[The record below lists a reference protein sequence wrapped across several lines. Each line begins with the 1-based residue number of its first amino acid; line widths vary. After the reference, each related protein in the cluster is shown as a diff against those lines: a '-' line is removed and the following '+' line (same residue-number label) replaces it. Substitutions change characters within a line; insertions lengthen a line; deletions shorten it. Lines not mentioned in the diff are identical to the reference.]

1 MGRVREAVRQ
11 HPALAGVV
19 LAYSAG
25 FEIYGLAAHRPGS
38 LAYGVV
44 IVVLSVLIAI
54 AEFRV
59 RFSNAVLW
67 GLAAWGFLHL
77 AGGLIPAG
85 DGVLYNVRIGVDPI
99 HYDRL
104 VHAFGFGVATVA
116 CWQGLR
122 PRLEPDA
129 HSTTGVVF
137 LVALMGMGLGA
148 LNEVA
153 EFAAAHTAAGANV
166 GGYENT
172 GWDLVANLVGCSVA
186 AWWVARDPAHAPVR
200 SRGGT

>member
-1 MGRVREAVRQ
+1 MGRVRAAVRD
-11 HPALAGVV
+11 HPLVVGVV
-19 LAYSAG
+19 VAYSIG
-25 FEIYGLAAHRPGS
+25 FEAYGFIAHRRGAV
-38 LAYGVV
+38 AYGAV
-44 IVVLSVLIAI
+44 ILVLGVLIAI
-54 AEFRV
+54 AERRV

-77 AGGLIPAG
+77 AGGLIPWG
-85 DGVLYNVRIGVDPI
+85 DGVLYNARIGLEPI

-122 PRLEPDA
+122 HRLDPDA
-129 HSTTGVVF
+129 RSPAGLVF

-148 LNEVA
+148 LNEVV

-172 GWDLVANLVGCSVA
+172 GWDLIANMVGCGVA
-186 AWWVARDPAHAPVR
+186 AWWVARDPARVAARHP
-200 SRGGT
+200 GG